1 MIAWTGVLLHVR
13 RNELVIEGFRPLLS
27 FHPQIKYMQWL
38 QARGAVVDLKSI
50 FPSSFKALEAKLAVW
65 PPG

>member
-38 QARGAVVDLKSI
+38 QARGAVVDLMFT
-50 FPSSFKALEAKLAVW
+50 FPAFYGL
-65 PPG
+65 GG